1 MIRQIP
7 GGVRLTLLIQPKA
20 SKNEIVGPHDGALK
34 IRIQAPPIDG
44 RANEE
49 LVAFLAKELKLPKRA
64 ITVLKGETGRNKIVQ
79 IDGLDPAEVERRLAL
94 APRN

>member
-79 IDGLDPAEVERRLAL
+79 IDGIDAEETRARLKL
-94 APRN
+94 